1 MDIVTK
7 AKIRSV
13 YVAMKDLLQRTPF
26 AKDAKGGGEAYSF
39 CIELSQPF
47 KPSETLE
54 SKKHNLRE
62 AARRINKLVVRPGE
76 VFSFWHAVGN
86 PNDESRFMAG
96 RTIHNGVVKLDLGG
110 GLCQASGIIHHA
122 VILAGL
128 KVIERI
134 NHSVDLYTEE
144 SRFAPI
150 GTDATVFFGFKD
162 FRFLNNS
169 DAALRLE
176 LIVEDDFLRMKLHG
190 EKPFK
195 QVEIDTK
202 IEMLSKDTK
211 KVTLLNAADGSVINE
226 SIYQNLCHES

>member
-1 MDIVTK
+1 MDISTK
-7 AKIRSV
+7 AKIRNAFIV
-13 YVAMKDLLQRTPF
+13 IKDFLQRTPF
-26 AKDAKGGGEAYSF
+26 AKEAKGGGVSFPYS
-39 CIELSQPF
+39 IEISQPF

-62 AARRINKLVVRPGE
+62 AAKRINKLVVKPGE

-128 KVIERI
+128 KVLERI

-144 SRFAPI
+144 TRFAPI

-169 DAALRLE
+169 DAALKLE
-176 LIVEDDFLRMKLHG
+176 LIVEDEFLRFKLHS
-190 EKPFK
+190 EKPIDE
-195 QVEIDTK
+195 VEIKTT
-202 IEMLSKDTK
+202 IENLPGNK
-211 KVTLLNAADGSVINE
+211 KRVLLTNAADGSLINV